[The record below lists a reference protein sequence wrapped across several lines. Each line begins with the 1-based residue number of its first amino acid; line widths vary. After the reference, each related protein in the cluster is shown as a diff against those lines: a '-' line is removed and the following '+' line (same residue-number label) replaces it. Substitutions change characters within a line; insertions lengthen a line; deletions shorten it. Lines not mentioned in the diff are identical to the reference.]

1 MTDAPRFRRSPV
13 ALAVVAALAASA
25 AQAQSQEAPSQLPRI
40 SVIDEGGEEDTGIK
54 AERVESTKFTQP
66 LLETPQTVETLCRV
80 LRREYEVEPETCTHD
95 VRIVLDG
102 LLREELIQL
111 SPDT

>member
-1 MTDAPRFRRSPV
+1 MTLLLHSASYVWND
-13 ALAVVAALAASA
+13 AASA
-25 AQAQSQEAPSQLPRI
+25 ESLAEEAVLRALPEVDERTASTARRI
-40 SVIDEGGEEDTGIK
+40 WK
-54 AERVESTKFTQP
+54 
-66 LLETPQTVETLCRV
+66 LLETPQTIETLCRV
-80 LRREYEVEPETCTHD
+80 LRREYDVEPDACTHD

>member
-1 MTDAPRFRRSPV
+1 MTTILHSASYVWNDAAPFDVQAHEAMRR
-13 ALAVVAALAASA
+13 ALPDASDERTASA
-25 AQAQSQEAPSQLPRI
+25 ARRI
-40 SVIDEGGEEDTGIK
+40 WE
-54 AERVESTKFTQP
+54 

-80 LRREYEVEPETCTHD
+80 LRRELNVDPDVCTRD

-102 LLREELIQL
+102 LLREDLIQL